1 MSDAEVIDS
10 FRAALVARGIIPPP
24 RVIADG
30 RIHRRTG
37 MPLER
42 DSFAPRSG
50 VPDAHRAVGRARG
63 DLVAEAIERDLVDR
77 ARACALHL
85 LISK

>member
-10 FRAALVARGIIPPP
+10 FRVALVARGIIPPP

-30 RIHRRTG
+30 RIHRCD
-37 MPLER
+37 R
-42 DSFAPRSG
+42 DASFAPFSG

-85 LISK
+85 CISK